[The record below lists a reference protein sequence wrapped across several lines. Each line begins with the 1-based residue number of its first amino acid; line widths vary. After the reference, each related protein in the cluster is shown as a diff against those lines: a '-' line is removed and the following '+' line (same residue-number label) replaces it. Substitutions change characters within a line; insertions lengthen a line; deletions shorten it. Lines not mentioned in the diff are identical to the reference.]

1 VNLEVEPVDERP
13 PPRPPDLAPRM
24 PPLGRVFPAG
34 VFYGWAIAAAI
45 GTLMLVVAGIGY
57 YGLAVF
63 LNPLQEEHGWSN
75 SAVSGAAS
83 LYFIASGVTAAF
95 FGPRVDRH
103 GPMGFMTA
111 GFVLVGVAAM
121 LIGFVKELWQLY
133 AVYTLLAFGF
143 GMSSTVATSAI
154 MTRWFM
160 VKRARAM
167 SISST
172 GISLGGVIFAP
183 VGAWLVDRGG
193 LDLAA
198 PVMGLLVLAV
208 TLPVLWG
215 VIAFDPRQMGLYP
228 DGMDPAVS
236 MGATRARMDTA
247 SQLRRW
253 TLSQAMRT
261 VSFWAVLVAFTLVL
275 ISQTGFVIH
284 QIAFLEE
291 RLGSR
296 SAAALALS
304 TTAFGSIVAR
314 LAVGL
319 FADAIDKRWLTIG
332 LFVVQASAILLV
344 LRMDGVAATYV
355 LTLTFGFTIGNIYMM
370 QSLLVSEIF
379 GMVSFGAVY
388 GIVAMAGQVG
398 SGLGPFVV
406 GLLEDRSGS
415 YELPFTVAALVTYGA
430 AFVVLLA
437 RPASS
442 TLDDLSGQ
450 DAPGGMADVSS
461 DVLGD

>member
-1 VNLEVEPVDERP
+1 MSLEVDTTDASLPMRRP
-13 PPRPPDLAPRM
+13 PFA
-24 PPLGRVFPAG
+24 RVFPPG
-34 VFYGWAIAAAI
+34 VFYGWAIAAAV

-83 LYFIASGVTAAF
+83 MYFLASGVTAAF

-103 GPMGFMTA
+103 GPMGFMTV
-111 GFVLVGVAAM
+111 GFILVGGAAS
-121 LIGFVKELWQLY
+121 LIGFVQELWQLY
-133 AVYTLLAFGF
+133 AVYLLLAFGF
-143 GMSSTVATSAI
+143 GMSSNVATSAI

-167 SISST
+167 SVSST
-172 GISLGGVIFAP
+172 GISLGGVILAP
-183 VGAWLVDRGG
+183 VGAWLVDQGG
-193 LDLAA
+193 LELAA

-215 VIAFDPRQMGLYP
+215 VIAFDPRQMGLHP
-228 DGMDPAVS
+228 DGQDPKLSLAQ
-236 MGATRARMDTA
+236 TEARMDAA

-253 TLSQAMRT
+253 TIPQAMRT
-261 VSFWAVLVAFTLVL
+261 VPFWAVLGAFTLVL

-296 SAAALALS
+296 SAAAFALS

-314 LAVGL
+314 LIVGL

-332 LFVVQASAILLV
+332 LFIVQATAILLV
-344 LRMDGVAATYV
+344 LRVDGTVATYV

-379 GMVSFGAVY
+379 GMVSFGAIF
-388 GIVAMAGQVG
+388 GIVAMAGQAG

-406 GLLEDRSGS
+406 GFLEDRSGS
-415 YELPFTVAALVTYGA
+415 YELPFTIAALVTYGA

-437 RPASS
+437 RPVSS
-442 TLDDLSGQ
+442 RLDDPSGQ
-450 DAPGGMADVSS
+450 AAPTPSAVNAR
-461 DVLGD
+461 

>member
-1 VNLEVEPVDERP
+1 MTAEDQATDESL
-13 PPRPPDLAPRM
+13 PPRHPIAARFVPT
-24 PPLGRVFPAG
+24 G
-34 VFYGWAIAAAI
+34 VFYGWAIAAAV

-83 LYFIASGVTAAF
+83 TYFLASGITAAF
-95 FGPRVDRH
+95 FGPLVDRR

-111 GFVLVGVAAM
+111 GFALVGLSAM
-121 LIGFVKELWQLY
+121 AIGFVQELWQLY
-133 AVYTLLAFGF
+133 AVYLLLAFGF
-143 GMSSTVATSAI
+143 GMSSNVATSAI

-167 SISST
+167 SVSST
-172 GISLGGVIFAP
+172 GISLGGVILAP

-193 LDLAA
+193 LELAA

-215 VIAFDPRQMGLYP
+215 VIVFDPRQMGLHP
-228 DGMDPAVS
+228 DGQDPRLSLAQ
-236 MGATRARMDTA
+236 TQARMDA
-247 SQLRRW
+247 DSQLRRW
-253 TLSQAMRT
+253 TIPQAMRT
-261 VSFWAVLVAFTLVL
+261 VSFWAVLGAFTLVL

-291 RLGSR
+291 RLGST
-296 SAAALALS
+296 SAAAFALS

-314 LAVGL
+314 LIVGL
-319 FADAIDKRWLTIG
+319 FADRIDKRWLTVA
-332 LFVVQASAILLV
+332 LFVLQASAILLV
-344 LRMDGVAATYV
+344 LRVDGVVATYA
-355 LTLTFGFTIGNIYMM
+355 LTLTFGFTIGNVYMM

-379 GMVSFGAVY
+379 GMVSFGAIF
-388 GIVAMAGQVG
+388 GLVAMAGQAG

-406 GLLEDRSGS
+406 GFLEDRSGG
-415 YELPFTVAALVTYGA
+415 YDLPFTIAALVTYGA
-430 AFVVLLA
+430 ALVVLLA
-437 RPASS
+437 RPVGPR
-442 TLDDLSGQ
+442 SGALATDEAQ
-450 DAPGGMADVSS
+450 PPERVGAAAGGA
-461 DVLGD
+461 

>member
-1 VNLEVEPVDERP
+1 MSLDTGTVLDSL
-13 PPRPPDLAPRM
+13 PPRRPVAARLMPD
-24 PPLGRVFPAG
+24 G
-34 VFYGWAIAAAI
+34 VFYGWAIAAAV
-45 GTLMLVVAGIGY
+45 GSLMLVVAGIGY

-83 LYFIASGVTAAF
+83 MYFLASGVTAAF

-103 GPMGFMTA
+103 GPMGFMTV
-111 GFVLVGVAAM
+111 GFSLVGIAAIG
-121 LIGFVKELWQLY
+121 IGFVQELWQLY
-133 AVYTLLAFGF
+133 AVYLLLAFGF
-143 GMSSTVATSAI
+143 GMSSNVATSAI

-167 SISST
+167 SVSST
-172 GISLGGVIFAP
+172 GISLGGVILTP

-193 LDLAA
+193 LELAA
-198 PVMGLLVLAV
+198 PVMGLLVLVV

-215 VIAFDPRQMGLYP
+215 VIVFDPRQMGLHP
-228 DGMDPAVS
+228 DGIDPEVS
-236 MGATRARMDTA
+236 LAQTRARMDATT
-247 SQLRRW
+247 QLRSW
-253 TLSQAMRT
+253 TIPQAMRT
-261 VSFWAVLVAFTLVL
+261 VSFWAVLGAFTLVL

-304 TTAFGSIVAR
+304 TTAFGSIIAR
-314 LAVGL
+314 LVVGIFADSIDKRSLTVGL
-319 FADAIDKRWLTIG
+319 FA
-332 LFVVQASAILLV
+332 VQASAILLV
-344 LRMDGVAATYV
+344 LRVDGVVATYV
-355 LTLTFGFTIGNIYMM
+355 LTLTFGFTIGNVYMM

-379 GMVSFGAVY
+379 GMVSFGAIF
-388 GIVAMAGQVG
+388 GIVAMAGQAG

-406 GLLEDRSGS
+406 GFLEDRSGS
-415 YELPFTVAALVTYGA
+415 YDLPFTIVALVTYGA

-437 RPASS
+437 RPVGPPSE
-442 TLDDLSGQ
+442 T
-450 DAPGGMADVSS
+450 APA
-461 DVLGD
+461 